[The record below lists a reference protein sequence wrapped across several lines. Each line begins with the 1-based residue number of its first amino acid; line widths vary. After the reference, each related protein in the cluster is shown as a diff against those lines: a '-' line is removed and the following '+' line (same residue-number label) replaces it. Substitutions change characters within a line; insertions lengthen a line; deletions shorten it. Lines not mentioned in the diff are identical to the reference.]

1 MANTPRFLL
10 VGLACLA
17 LTACGGGGGGGGGT
31 SNQSPTASFTA
42 TPTSGQVPLNVAFD
56 ASASSD
62 PDGSIASYA
71 WNFGDNTT
79 GTGASISHSYTSA
92 GTFTVTL
99 TVTDNLGARATTTR
113 TITTTAGPPPT
124 SVTVSG
130 RITFERVPFSTV
142 LGSGLDYTRIIE
154 APAREIEVELL
165 QASNQ
170 AVLATTATDTSGNY
184 TFTTTPSTDVIVRA
198 KAVTRHTGAA
208 ARPASWDV
216 RVRDNTSSGALYVL
230 DSSSFNTGVTNQTRN
245 LKATTGWGG
254 GFSGVYTGVR
264 AAAPFAVLDTIYA
277 AVQFVIAQGDSSVQL
292 PALNAYWSEKNIP
305 TDGDVTRGEIG
316 TTAYYPTRTVGIAP
330 GIYVLGAA
338 SNDTDEF
345 DQHIIAHEFQHYLED
360 TLSRADTVGGDHSL
374 NERLDL
380 RVAFSEGY
388 SNAFSA
394 MVLNDPLYRDSFGTA
409 QGTDFHFSVE
419 TTTTSVPGWYSES
432 SVHRIVWDLF
442 DTANDGSD
450 TVSVGYAPMHNVFM
464 TELRNDVPLTS
475 LFPFITALKQRPGVP
490 VAQVDALV
498 EAERGL
504 AGTNLGI
511 VSTTM
516 TPYAATETF
525 SGVAD
530 SSSDLVLP
538 VYAPIALGGS
548 ARLCTSSSVTTA
560 SGTVVPGA
568 YNKLGNRRFLRF
580 NVPSARSIRIT
591 LTCASTDAD
600 CTGTIVPDPDFVV
613 SSGRSATSAESSTPR
628 IEQLDYAAAAGDHVL
643 EVYEWSHIDP
653 DATAS
658 ERRGRT
664 CMTVNIT
671 G

>member
-1 MANTPRFLL
+1 
-10 VGLACLA
+10 
-17 LTACGGGGGGGGGT
+17 
-31 SNQSPTASFTA
+31 
-42 TPTSGQVPLNVAFD
+42 VPLNVAFD

-79 GTGASISHSYTSA
+79 GTGVSTTHSYTTA
-92 GTFTVTL
+92 GSFTVTL
-99 TVTDNLGARATTTR
+99 TVTDNRGARATTTR
-113 TITTTAGPPPT
+113 TVTTTAGPPPT

-142 LGSGLDYTRIIE
+142 LGSGLDYTRTFE

-170 AVLATTATDTSGNY
+170 AVLATTATDTNGNY
-184 TFTTTPSTDVIVRA
+184 TFTTKPNTDVIVRA
-198 KAVTRHTGAA
+198 KALSRQAGAA
-208 ARPASWDV
+208 GRPASWDV
-216 RVRDNTSSGALYVL
+216 RVRDNTSGNALYVL
-230 DSSSFNTGVTNQTRN
+230 DSSSFNTGVVNQTRN
-245 LKATTGWGG
+245 LKAATGWGG
-254 GFSGVYTGVR
+254 GFAGVYTGVR
-264 AAAPFAVLDTIYA
+264 AAAPFAVLDTVYS

-292 PALNAYWSEKNIP
+292 PALNAYWSERNIP
-305 TDGDVTRGEIG
+305 TDGDVGRGEIG
-316 TTAYYPTRTVGIAP
+316 TTAYYPIDTTGIAP

-360 TLSRADTVGGDHSL
+360 TLSRADTLGGDHSL
-374 NERLDL
+374 NERLDM

-409 QGTDFHFSVE
+409 QGRDFHFSVE
-419 TTTTSVPGWYSES
+419 STATSVPGWYNES

-442 DTANDGSD
+442 DTANDGAD
-450 TVSVGYAPMHNVFM
+450 TVSVGYGPMHDVFM
-464 TELRNDVPLTS
+464 NELRNDVPLTS
-475 LFPFITALKQRPGVP
+475 LFPFITALKLRPGVP
-490 VAQVDALV
+490 AAQVDALV
-498 EAERGL
+498 EAERGA

-516 TPYAATETF
+516 TPYAATERF

-538 VYAPIALGGS
+538 VYTPIALGGS
-548 ARLCTSSSVTTA
+548 ARLCTSSSVTSST
-560 SGTVVPGA
+560 GTVITGS

-591 LTCASTDAD
+591 LTCAASDAD
-600 CTGTIVPDPDFVV
+600 CAGAIVPDPDFAV
-613 SSGRSATSAESSTPR
+613 SRARSVTYAESSTPR
-628 IEQLDYAAAAGDHVL
+628 FEQLDYAAAAGEHVL
-643 EVYEWSHIDP
+643 EIYEWSHVDP
-653 DATAS
+653 DPNLEDT